1 MPRHTLVD
9 EGLLDGLPDDPGADD
24 DAGLLFVALALC
36 GAETAGV
43 ADVAMIP
50 EVDGEGVAT
59 GADLEVV
66 VVGGGALEEAEAGA
80 VAVALVHTPYRG
92 WQPAPQWSADVPH
105 QPYLGNANQ
114 MVIPQENT
122 VSTPTCGGGA

>member
-9 EGLLDGLPDDPGADD
+9 DGLLDGLPDDPGADD
-24 DAGLLFVALALC
+24 DVGLLFVALALC

-43 ADVAMIP
+43 ADAAMIP
-50 EVDGEGVAT
+50 EVDGEGVAA

-66 VVGGGALEEAEAGA
+66 VVGGGALEEAEA
-80 VAVALVHTPYRG
+80 VVHTPYRS

-105 QPYLGNANQ
+105 QPYLGKTNRMA
-114 MVIPQENT
+114 IPQENT
-122 VSTPTCGGGA
+122 VSTHTCGGGA